1 MMKILLAV
9 DGSTYSRWATE
20 AVLSVPWAKRPD
32 VVVLHVVDVAAL
44 PEVLVAPQTA
54 EAYRAVLRAEA
65 ASLERDGKRLLAQ
78 VAARLKKRC
87 ASVRTVLETGRAAD
101 GIVDRAR
108 REAADLIVVG
118 ARGVGNVR
126 RFLLGSVS
134 ARVVSHAPC
143 AVLVVKRSARAV
155 RRVLLGADGSK
166 ASERAAR
173 RLAAWL
179 APGAVRVDALY
190 VWEYPVHPHPAGAVE
205 RMVEERYCRGLT
217 RAGTTC
223 APRWVMGH
231 PADQLVAAA
240 SRTRADLVV
249 VGSRGLS
256 RVRRLLLGGVS
267 DRIVTHSRGSV
278 LVVR

>member
-1 MMKILLAV
+1 MKIVLAV
-9 DGSTYSRWATE
+9 DGSAYSRWATE
-20 AVLSVPWAKRPD
+20 AVLSVPWAERPD
-32 VVVLHVVDVAAL
+32 VVVLHAVDVAAL
-44 PEVLVAPQTA
+44 PEAFIAPRTA
-54 EAYRAVLRAEA
+54 EAYRAVLSAET
-65 ASLERDGKRLLAQ
+65 ASRERTGKRLVAR

-87 ASVRTVLETGRAAD
+87 RSVKAAVETGRAAD
-101 GIVDRAR
+101 VIVDRAR

-134 ARVVSHAPC
+134 ARVVSHGPC
-143 AVLVVKRSARAV
+143 AVLVVKRSTRAV
-155 RRVLLGADGSK
+155 RRVLLGADGSR

-173 RLAAWL
+173 RLAEWF
-179 APGAVRVDALY
+179 APGTVTVDALY

-205 RMVEERYCRGLT
+205 RMVEERYCRGLA
-217 RAGTTC
+217 RAGLTC
-223 APRWVMGH
+223 RPRWVMGH
-231 PADQLVAAA
+231 PAERLDAAA
-240 SRTRADLVV
+240 SRARADLVV